1 MNLELKTREIV
12 KHFNFKFSKNLGQ
25 NFLVSED
32 VLSNIM
38 DGAGLNAGTCAM
50 EIGPGIGT
58 LTAEMAKRCK
68 RVVSIELDDNLI
80 PVLAETLSNYDN
92 IKVVHG
98 DALKLNFNELIKNEE
113 LKNIKLVA
121 NLPYYVTTPIITKIF
136 EEKTI
141 IESIIVMIQKE
152 VGDRIVAKPG
162 TKEYGSLSLLCQYYS
177 EPSKICSVPPSSFI
191 PAPKVDSIVIRMDIR
206 RTPAVEVV
214 DEKLFFNIIR
224 LSFNM
229 RRKTLWNSMKPL
241 GLGEENLRK
250 AFESANID
258 PIRRGETLSIQEF
271 GEFSNIVKALQLSN
285 E

>member
-12 KHFNFKFSKNLGQ
+12 KHFNFKFSKGLGQ
-25 NFLVSED
+25 NFLVSEE
-32 VLSNIM
+32 VLNNIM
-38 DGAGLNAGTCAM
+38 EGAGLNGDTCAM

-68 RVVSIELDDNLI
+68 RVLSIELDDNLI
-80 PVLAETLSNYDN
+80 PVLGETLSNYEN

-98 DALKLNFNELIKNEE
+98 DALKLDFNELIETEGLN
-113 LKNIKLVA
+113 NIKLVA

-141 IESIIVMIQKE
+141 IDSIVVMIQKE
-152 VGDRIVAKPG
+152 VGDRIVAKPS

-177 EPSKICSVPPSSFI
+177 QPVKICDVPPNSFI
-191 PAPKVDSIVIRMDIR
+191 PQPKVDSIVIKMDIR
-206 RTPAVEVV
+206 RTPAVDVE

-229 RRKTLWNSMKPL
+229 RRKTLWNSLKPL
-241 GLGEENLRK
+241 GLGEEK
-250 AFESANID
+250 MKDIFESSGID

-271 GEFSNIVKALQLSN
+271 GNLANIIKQSM
-285 E
+285 